1 MCACRAES
9 LLKLHQLDEA
19 FSALSNVS
27 EPFGSGSPNPSLK
40 IFGMLFEA
48 YMFFVKTQVELAKG
62 R

>member
-1 MCACRAES
+1 MCACRAEA
-9 LLKLHQLDEA
+9 LLKLHQLDDA

-27 EPFGSGSPNPSLK
+27 EPFSSPNPPVK

-48 YMFFVKTQVELAKG
+48 YMFFVKTQIELAKG